1 MAMTLAGA
9 GVLALLG
16 GNAAYAAAPG
26 AQQVERSVADD
37 RAQQEL
43 DKAKKQQ
50 QKDTKQAV
58 RADKITVPATAV
70 QIEASKSLSEKDVR
84 SLIPELNKYRINIH
98 TLSK

>member
-1 MAMTLAGA
+1 MTLAGA

-16 GNAAYAAAPG
+16 GHAAYAAAPG

-50 QKDTKQAV
+50 QKETKQAV

-70 QIEASKSLSEKDVR
+70 QIEASKSLSEKAGYCAF
-84 SLIPELNKYRINIH
+84 SLVLV
-98 TLSK
+98 